1 MRESIQLFLD
11 YLRYERNYAPLTL
24 RSYRAD
30 LLEFD
35 GYLQRLG
42 GGQPVDAAKI
52 DHIGIRDFLGF
63 LYRKG
68 NGKDSVARKLAA
80 VRSFFRYMYKQD
92 KVPSNPAK
100 LVRTPVLQD
109 RKPRFLS
116 VREVEKVLDLP
127 DPDTERGI
135 RDRAILELLYGGGLR
150 VGEVVQI
157 NVEDLSLT
165 ERLVRVRGKGRK
177 ERVVPFGEKA
187 RLALQR
193 YLVKRA
199 VLLRRQ
205 RTSREPNAMFLN
217 LRGSRISARSI
228 QRNLREYLK
237 STATL
242 LDVHP
247 HMLRH
252 SFATHLL
259 NNGADLRS
267 IQELLGHS
275 SLSTTQRYTHLS
287 IDELVKVYRASH
299 PRAKRP
305 VE

>member
-305 VE
+305 AE

>member
-42 GGQPVDAAKI
+42 GDQPVDAAKI

-100 LVRTPVLQD
+100 LVRTPVLGD

-116 VREVEKVLDLP
+116 VREVEMVLDLP
-127 DPDTERGI
+127 DSDTERGI

-193 YLVKRA
+193 YVVKRA

-275 SLSTTQRYTHLS
+275 SLSTTQKYTHLS
-287 IDELVKVYRASH
+287 IDELVKVYRSSH

-305 VE
+305 AE